1 MKFSKWFNISLI
13 FLIYSCSQGKSTIEE
28 GSDIKISLSA
38 DSTELILSNIPSYV
52 LDEFREDSLDNNLWT
67 NFFAVYKDTSDL
79 EMRDYQPA
87 LEGTYAITDSSI
99 TFKPKL
105 AWSTDNFYFARC
117 YTKTLLRK
125 PEDIISQRT
134 INPSGDFIEFKF
146 SALK

>member
-52 LDEFREDSLDNNLWT
+52 LDEFREDSLDNSLWT

-79 EMRDYQPA
+79 EMRDYQSA
-87 LEGTYAITDSSI
+87 LEGTYTITDSSI

-105 AWSTDNFYFARC
+105 AWSSDNSYFARC

-125 PEDIISQRT
+125 PEDIISRRT
-134 INPSGDFIEFKF
+134 IYPISDFIEFKF

>member
-52 LDEFREDSLDNNLWT
+52 LDEFREDSLDNSLWT

-79 EMRDYQPA
+79 EMRDYQSA
-87 LEGTYAITDSSI
+87 LEGTYTITDSSI

-105 AWSTDNFYFARC
+105 AWSSDNSYFARC

-134 INPSGDFIEFKF
+134 IYPISDFIEFKF
-146 SALK
+146 SPLK